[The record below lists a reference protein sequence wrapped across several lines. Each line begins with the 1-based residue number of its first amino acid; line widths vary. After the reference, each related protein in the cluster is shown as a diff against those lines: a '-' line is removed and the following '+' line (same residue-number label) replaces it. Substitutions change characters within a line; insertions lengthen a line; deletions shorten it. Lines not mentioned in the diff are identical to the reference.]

1 MHLKRMRLTQFKVFQ
16 ELEVGLENKPSLV
29 VLCGPN
35 GSGKSS
41 LVDAFA
47 TWRLRQHWGV
57 NDPEFYRRG
66 GDRGTGEEHQIQL
79 EFHEGDEGDAADFR
93 SSIYVRTAQ
102 RITVEFTSG
111 ALQRMEAAK
120 DRPGPRRSID
130 LDDRVAENF
139 QHLVTQSV
147 EALWDETAR
156 DRPVG
161 EIVDRL
167 VGAIAAPLERLIPG
181 LRFDGPDKP
190 FENTST
196 FRFTKNGISHYS
208 YKQLS
213 GGEKAV
219 FDLLLD
225 AVLKREE
232 FPDAIWCIDEPE
244 LHVNPRIQGE
254 LLKEVCQLLPET
266 IQLWACTHSAGML
279 AQARNQYREDPGS
292 VAFVDMG
299 GLDLSQPGRL
309 APVVPDRP
317 FWKEQLAVSLGDMA
331 SLLAPKKVVLC
342 EGYPSAGRR
351 SKAQWDSRVLEIVF
365 SSEFP
370 DVGYFSVGNS
380 DDVVGDKM
388 HLGEALTALTDG
400 VETLRVI
407 DRDAR
412 SDEEV
417 QELVDDG
424 CRVLRRR
431 HLEAYLLDDEVVEA
445 LCRQLG
451 KPELSADLCAALQ
464 TAVAASI
471 ERGNPPDDLKSAAGE
486 FVVAARR
493 LLGQVAGGNDQHS
506 YLRDTLAP
514 CLRPGMASY
523 DELREDVFGGGLP

>member
-1 MHLKRMRLTQFKVFQ
+1 MHVSQLKLTRFKVFR
-16 ELEVGLENKPSLV
+16 ELTVEIPSRTSLV

-41 LVDAFA
+41 LVDAFS
-47 TWRLRQHWGV
+47 TWRLRNRWGIH
-57 NDPEFYRRG
+57 DPDFYRQG
-66 GDRGTGEEHQIQL
+66 GDRGTGEDGQVQL
-79 EFHEGDEGDAADFR
+79 EFHEGEANDPLSAV
-93 SSIYVRTAQ
+93 YVRTAQ

-120 DRPGPRRSID
+120 DRPGPMRSID

-147 EALWDETAR
+147 DALWDESAR
-156 DRPVG
+156 DRRVG
-161 EIVDRL
+161 DIVDHL
-167 VGAIAAPLERLIPG
+167 VGAIAGPLERLIPG
-181 LRFDGPDKP
+181 LRFEGPDKP

-196 FRFTKNGISHYS
+196 FRFTKNGIERYS

-244 LHVNPRIQGE
+244 LHVNPQIQGE
-254 LLKEVCQLLPET
+254 LLSEILELLPDT
-266 IQLWACTHSAGML
+266 AQLWVCTHSAGML
-279 AQARNQYREDPGS
+279 AEARRQYREVPDS
-292 VAFVDMG
+292 VAFIEMG
-299 GLDLSQPGRL
+299 GLDLGKPVSL
-309 APVVPDRP
+309 APIVPDRP
-317 FWKEQLAVSLGDMA
+317 FWKQQLVVSLGDMA
-331 SLLAPKKVVLC
+331 SLLAPAKVILC
-342 EGYPSAGRR
+342 EGYPSASSR
-351 SKAQWDSRVLEIVF
+351 SKARWDSRVLEKIF

-412 SDEEV
+412 SDDEI
-417 QELVDDG
+417 QELIDDG

-431 HLEAYLLDDEVVEA
+431 HLEAYLLDDQVLEA
-445 LCRQLG
+445 LCERLG
-451 KPELSADLCAALQ
+451 KPELAADVLAALA
-464 TAVAASI
+464 TALAASV
-471 ERGNPPDDLKSAAGE
+471 ERGNPADDLKSAAGE
-486 FVVAARR
+486 FVVAARK
-493 LLGQVAGGNDQHS
+493 LLGQTTGGIDQYS
-506 YLRDTLAP
+506 YLRDTVAP
-514 CLRPGMASY
+514 CLRPGMGAY
-523 DELREDVFGGGLP
+523 EELRDDVFGGTPN